1 MICSYSSRGRQPGD
15 TTEGLVR
22 CFASILTR
30 HIRMAIFILIGLTL
44 VALVGVSRLTIDP
57 ASAQLFIRPSAAYQV
72 YEHFLAT
79 FGSDETLLVALYD
92 PVQPIVTPDGLTA
105 VRQLTRALTDLP
117 QVAAVLSLTNAPDM
131 SRLDITSFGMALP
144 RVVEGETLS
153 AQQLA
158 ALQHNELVMGTLL
171 SRDFHTAGIVVVPN
185 DTITAPVARQDWIA
199 AVRQVAHQQAHQG
212 RQTYVAGT
220 PLERSDVTHYLER
233 DQQLMVPLVFVVL
246 LVITWSI
253 YRIKRFAVMPLLCVL
268 LSLLWTMG
276 IVGFAGRPLNV
287 VTALL
292 PPVVMVVSVSVAI
305 HLLNQ
310 FLDELGA
317 GARGVEAVH
326 NTVSHVGTACFLT
339 TLTTT
344 LGFFS
349 LLVSPI
355 PAIREFAFFAGLGVL
370 LSFVV
375 SMTCVPIALLRSGQ
389 VSAARLRHLQEG
401 WIEAL
406 LDRLVYWVAAHRQNV
421 FGGSAL
427 MVLVLV
433 PGAWYLTEGTDI
445 VRALKPQAP
454 LRVSTE
460 FIERHLT
467 GAHSLE
473 IVVQL
478 PETASLMAPATIRQT
493 LDFAHWLRAQP
504 GVTAVYSPWEPL
516 RAVRAELLAQDA
528 QLTALAALLPLAL
541 PLDAWLDGRG
551 QQLRLS
557 ARVTA
562 MRSDQLLALADT
574 VLQQAAQRQLQ
585 VQMTGSNYLLAQMSR
600 TLVQTQTRTFGLA
613 TVLVLGSIALAL
625 RSWKLGCI
633 AALPN
638 ILPPLML
645 FGLMGWCGIAVS
657 TATAMI
663 ASVVLGL
670 IVDDTIHLLHRYT
683 SERAA
688 GYAPLP
694 AVERSL
700 RSTGRALLSTTLILT
715 LGFWVGVF
723 GSFQPTVHFSFLTG
737 LTMILALVVEL
748 LMTPAVILTW
758 EGTA

>member
-1 MICSYSSRGRQPGD
+1 VKY
-15 TTEGLVR
+15 
-22 CFASILTR
+22 FASILTR
-30 HIRMAIFILIGLTL
+30 HARVVTWMLLGLTL
-44 VALVGVSRLTIDP
+44 VALFGATRLTIDP
-57 ASAQLFIRPSAAYQV
+57 ASAQLFIRPGDSYQV
-72 YEHFLAT
+72 YERFLAT

-92 PVQPIVTPDGLTA
+92 PVQPIVLPDGLTA
-105 VRQLTRALTDLP
+105 VRQFTQALTNLP
-117 QVAAVLSLTNAPDM
+117 QVAAVLSLTNAPDI
-131 SRLDITSFGMALP
+131 SRLALTSFGIALP

-153 AQQLA
+153 SEQLA
-158 ALQHNELVMGTLL
+158 VLQHNELVMDTLL
-171 SRDFHTAGIVVVPN
+171 SRDLHTAGIVVIPN
-185 DTITAPVARQDWIA
+185 HTITAPAAREAWIA
-199 AVRQVAHQQAHQG
+199 AVRQVAHQQARQG
-212 RQTYVAGT
+212 RQTYVAGI

-253 YRIKRFAVMPLLCVL
+253 YRIKRFAIIPLICVF
-268 LSLLWTMG
+268 LSLVWTMG
-276 IVGFAGRPLNV
+276 IVGFTGTPLHV
-287 VTALL
+287 ITALL

-310 FLDELGA
+310 FLEELAA
-317 GARGVEAVH
+317 GVQGVEAIQ
-326 NTVSHVGTACFLT
+326 NAVSHVGTACFLT

-355 PAIREFAFFAGLGVL
+355 PAMREFALFAGLGVL

-375 SMTCVPIALLRSGQ
+375 SMACVPIALLWSGQ

-406 LDRLVYWVAAHRQNV
+406 LDRLVYWVAVHRQTV
-421 FGGSAL
+421 FAGSAL
-427 MVLVLV
+427 LILALV
-433 PGAWYLTEGTDI
+433 PGAWYLTEGTDM

-460 FIERHLT
+460 FIDQHLT

-478 PETASLMAPATIRQT
+478 QDTTSLMAPATIRQM
-493 LDFAHWLRAQP
+493 LDFARWLRMQP

-516 RAVRAELLAQDA
+516 REVRAELLQQDA
-528 QLTALAALLPLAL
+528 QLTALAALLPLAF

-551 QQLRLS
+551 RQLRLS
-557 ARVTA
+557 ARVRA
-562 MRSDQLLALADT
+562 MRSDQLLDLADA
-574 VLQQAAQRQLQ
+574 VLQQAARVQLQ
-585 VQMTGSNYLLAQMSR
+585 VQVTGSNYLLAQMSR
-600 TLVQTQTRTFGLA
+600 TLVQTQARTFGLA

-625 RSWKLGCI
+625 RSWHLGCI

-638 ILPPLML
+638 LLPPLLL
-645 FGLMGWCGIAVS
+645 FGLMGWCGIALS
-657 TATAMI
+657 TATTMI

-683 SERAA
+683 SERAV
-688 GYAPLP
+688 GHAPLP

-700 RSTGRALLSTTLILT
+700 RSTGRALLTTTLILT
-715 LGFWVGVF
+715 LGFWVGVL

-758 EGTA
+758 DGTA